1 MFFDWDEGD
10 FVRKIDVVPSSIYW
24 NESAD
29 SVVLACSDSY
39 YVLQFSRDTV
49 KTALASGK
57 VDPEEGVD
65 GSFELEA
72 TMSEKVRTGQWVGD
86 CFLFTNGAGKLNYY
100 VGGEVM
106 TLVHMDHP
114 MYLLGYVPRED
125 RLFLIDKV
133 IHF

>member
-1 MFFDWDEGD
+1 M
-10 FVRKIDVVPSSIYW
+10 
-24 NESAD
+24 
-29 SVVLACSDSY
+29 SD
-39 YVLQFSRDTV
+39 
-49 KTALASGK
+49 
-57 VDPEEGVD
+57 
-65 GSFELEA
+65 
-72 TMSEKVRTGQWVGD
+72 KVRTGQWAGD